1 MATAVIIKHPNSGMI
16 KIGYYGFSWTY
27 LFFGWFVPLFRGEL
41 GVAAL
46 HMLFS
51 IITLGL
57 WQIIVAFLYNRQ
69 YMTRMFMNGWVL
81 ADTNKDPFEIQLS
94 EDGAAS
100 GTHGKDMKYGT
111 WEEKDGQAIIN
122 WRTGWITVIAKEG
135 DQYIKKAFKPGISI
149 TDKPTNT
156 SSAKRK

>member
-1 MATAVIIKHPNSGMI
+1 MNNQIKGNHMKIQFSKVLNLLLVFNICIISSG
-16 KIGYYGFSWTY
+16 T
-27 LFFGWFVPLFRGEL
+27 LFAKEYSG
-41 GVAAL
+41 A
-46 HMLFS
+46 
-51 IITLGL
+51 
-57 WQIIVAFLYNRQ
+57 
-69 YMTRMFMNGWVL
+69 WVL

-111 WEEKDGQAIIN
+111 WEEKDGQAIIT
-122 WRTGWITVIAKEG
+122 WGTGWITVIAKEG

>member
-1 MATAVIIKHPNSGMI
+1 MKIQFSKVLNLLLIFTISITISSTLLAKEFSG
-16 KIGYYGFSWTY
+16 
-27 LFFGWFVPLFRGEL
+27 
-41 GVAAL
+41 A
-46 HMLFS
+46 
-51 IITLGL
+51 
-57 WQIIVAFLYNRQ
+57 
-69 YMTRMFMNGWVL
+69 WVL

-135 DQYIKKAFKPGISI
+135 DQYIKKAFKPGDSI
-149 TDKPTNT
+149 NDKPANT
-156 SSAKRK
+156 SSAIRK

>member
-1 MATAVIIKHPNSGMI
+1 MATAVIIKHPSSGMI

-51 IITLGL
+51 IITLVL

-81 ADTNKDPFEIQLS
+81 ADS
-94 EDGAAS
+94 EGNNEMAAQRL
-100 GTHGKDMKYGT
+100 G
-111 WEEKDGQAIIN
+111 
-122 WRTGWITVIAKEG
+122 VVL
-135 DQYIKKAFKPGISI
+135 P
-149 TDKPTNT
+149 
-156 SSAKRK
+156 KRGRK

>member
-1 MATAVIIKHPNSGMI
+1 
-16 KIGYYGFSWTY
+16 
-27 LFFGWFVPLFRGEL
+27 VPLFRGEL

-81 ADTNKDPFEIQLS
+81 GDS
-94 EDGAAS
+94 EGNNEMAAQRL
-100 GTHGKDMKYGT
+100 G
-111 WEEKDGQAIIN
+111 
-122 WRTGWITVIAKEG
+122 VVL
-135 DQYIKKAFKPGISI
+135 P
-149 TDKPTNT
+149 
-156 SSAKRK
+156 KRGRK

>member
-69 YMTRMFMNGWVL
+69 YMTRMFMTGWVL
-81 ADTNKDPFEIQLS
+81 EDS
-94 EDGAAS
+94 EGNNEMAAQRL
-100 GTHGKDMKYGT
+100 G
-111 WEEKDGQAIIN
+111 
-122 WRTGWITVIAKEG
+122 VVL
-135 DQYIKKAFKPGISI
+135 P
-149 TDKPTNT
+149 
-156 SSAKRK
+156 KRGRK

>member
-1 MATAVIIKHPNSGMI
+1 M
-16 KIGYYGFSWTY
+16 KIQ
-27 LFFGWFVPLFRGEL
+27 FRRVL
-41 GVAAL
+41 NLLLV
-46 HMLFS
+46 FTIS
-51 IITLGL
+51 IILSGTLLAKEYSG
-57 WQIIVAFLYNRQ
+57 A
-69 YMTRMFMNGWVL
+69 WVL

-94 EDGAAS
+94 EDGTAS

-122 WRTGWITVIAKEG
+122 WGTGWITVIVKEG
-135 DQYIKKAFKPGISI
+135 DQYIKKAFKPGLSI

>member
-1 MATAVIIKHPNSGMI
+1 MKIQFIKVLNLLLVFTI
-16 KIGYYGFSWTY
+16 
-27 LFFGWFVPLFRGEL
+27 
-41 GVAAL
+41 
-46 HMLFS
+46 S
-51 IITLGL
+51 IILSGTLLAKEFSG
-57 WQIIVAFLYNRQ
+57 A
-69 YMTRMFMNGWVL
+69 WVL

-122 WRTGWITVIAKEG
+122 WGTGWITVIAKEG